1 MNPVVIK
8 VAKAVVGV
16 ASLVVPLASG
26 YFEKRDLKDLVAK
39 EVAEALKKQMG
50 ESK

>member
-1 MNPVVIK
+1 MNMK
-8 VAKAVVGV
+8 VFKVLKSIVGV
-16 ASLVVPLASG
+16 ASLALPLASG

-50 ESK
+50 ES